1 MNRINDW
8 QELLR
13 LANEDLSPRG
23 IAIKVEDDEGRYSV
37 YIDGIPFAENYYED
51 ELSECVND
59 AWAHARLIAHDREM
73 KQIAKKQMDSE
84 TIQFRKVHGWT
95 HTDPALIATCTE
107 VAVYFH
113 DTDRDEILNVDNYG
127 IDHFEDMNGEF
138 YVHSDDYDEAYRQ
151 LEEHDRENLC

>member
-37 YIDGIPFAENYYED
+37 DIDGIPFAENYYED
-51 ELSECVND
+51 DLSECVND

-73 KQIAKKQMDSE
+73 KRILREQEDWGRAFPVV
-84 TIQFRKVHGWT
+84 TI
-95 HTDPALIATCTE
+95 
-107 VAVYFH
+107 
-113 DTDRDEILNVDNYG
+113 DRDELRNYG
-127 IDHFEDMNGEF
+127 FDCNQPDAVMEEIARNMGEMF
-138 YVHSDDYDEAYRQ
+138 DDSYADA
-151 LEEHDRENLC
+151 LIKCATNAGVKNLNDD